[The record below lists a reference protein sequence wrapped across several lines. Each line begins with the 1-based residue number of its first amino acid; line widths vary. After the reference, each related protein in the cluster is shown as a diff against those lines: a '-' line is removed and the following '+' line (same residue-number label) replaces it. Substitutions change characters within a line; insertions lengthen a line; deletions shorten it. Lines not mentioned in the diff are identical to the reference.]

1 MTLIDTDRAQ
11 TGGMDSQTIAAYDTD
26 AATYADEWEQE
37 QDAPTD
43 LYALLSE
50 HFTPG
55 PTADVGCGSGRD
67 SAWLSMHGFPTTGFD
82 ASQGLLAQ
90 ARRRHPETN
99 FECRLLPRLDGVM
112 NASFTN
118 LLCETVIMHLPDAE
132 VGPSVAR
139 MLSLLIPT
147 GTLFLSWRVTQGSDR
162 RDDAGRLYA
171 AVDDSVVMTALAG
184 AEVLLDEEV
193 VSASSAK
200 VVRRVIARVSGTA

>member
-1 MTLIDTDRAQ
+1 
-11 TGGMDSQTIAAYDTD
+11 MDSQTIAAYDAD
-26 AATYADEWEQE
+26 AASYADEWERE

-90 ARRRHPETN
+90 ARRRHPEVN
-99 FECRLLPRLDGVM
+99 FECRLLPGLDGVM

-118 LLCETVIMHLPDAE
+118 VLCETVIMHLPEAE

-162 RDDAGRLYA
+162 RDDAGRLYVA
-171 AVDDSVVMTALAG
+171 FDGSAVMTALAG

-193 VSASSAK
+193 VSASSGK
-200 VVRRVIARVSGTA
+200 VVHRVIARVSGTV